1 MFAPPFSLFIYIIYA
16 IYLISNGF
24 SKLISILK
32 VKFNIKNSVIPS
44 EKDPSEKDPSE
55 ISKLNFFLFQL
66 VSNWTDDTE
75 FCGLIILNVL

>member
-1 MFAPPFSLFIYIIYA
+1 MLSPPFSLFIYIIYA
-16 IYLISNGF
+16 FYLISNGF

-32 VKFNIKNSVIPS
+32 DKFRKNSVIPS